1 MKKDSKGPSFGIS
14 ILIIAFLF
22 VFLFGQV
29 IIVGEPDIHLT
40 LVFAITF
47 ASILLMRTGTDWSL
61 IQEGILHGAEIAT
74 IPMLILMLIGM
85 LISALIASG
94 TIPALIYY
102 GLQIINPSMFL
113 LTTALICSI
122 GSIST
127 GSSYTTG
134 GTFGVAF
141 MGIGMGL
148 GIPPAL
154 TAGAVISGAIIG
166 DKVSPL
172 SDSTNLAAGVTET
185 ELFAHIKSMMYTTIP
200 AFVVSLILYAILGM
214 RFDVSSVDTTVV
226 DTMLTGPSQNFK
238 ITPG

>member
-85 LISALIASG
+85 LISHYSIWDYSCTYLLWIANNQPFNVSVNDSFN
-94 TIPALIYY
+94 L
-102 GLQIINPSMFL
+102 LHRINIREVVIL
-113 LTTALICSI
+113 LEEHL
-122 GSIST
+122 
-127 GSSYTTG
+127 
-134 GTFGVAF
+134 V
-141 MGIGMGL
+141 
-148 GIPPAL
+148 
-154 TAGAVISGAIIG
+154 
-166 DKVSPL
+166 
-172 SDSTNLAAGVTET
+172 
-185 ELFAHIKSMMYTTIP
+185 
-200 AFVVSLILYAILGM
+200 
-214 RFDVSSVDTTVV
+214 
-226 DTMLTGPSQNFK
+226 
-238 ITPG
+238 